1 MTAMHWSLYLYTML
15 ASIGGGFVQAT
26 TGFGYGIVV
35 MLFFPLYLPLLSAS
49 ALSQTV
55 SLFLLTQL
63 AWHYRKFIRMSAVV
77 LPAAVYLLVSTLVIW
92 LAPGLELR
100 WLSIVFAVMMIV
112 LAIYMLFFSSRVHM
126 RANPLTAVCCS
137 ALSGAASGLFGIGG
151 PPMTLYYMA
160 MYGADKYAYL
170 GTIQFFFWITNVA
183 NQITRLT
190 SGLITT
196 EVLLLT
202 IPGVMGQAVGAYL
215 GIKVVDRIPVEPFR
229 YGVYGFLAIAGV
241 TTLVSS
247 LM

>member
-1 MTAMHWSLYLYTML
+1 MAIHWSLYLYTML

-26 TGFGYGIVV
+26 TGFGFGIFV

-49 ALSQTV
+49 ALSQNV
-55 SLFLLTQL
+55 SLFLLTRL
-63 AWHYRKFIRMSAVV
+63 AWHYRKYTRMSAVV
-77 LPAAVYLLVSTLVIW
+77 LPAIVYLLVSTLVIW
-92 LAPGLELR
+92 LAPGMELR

-112 LAIYMLFFSSRVHM
+112 LAVYMLFFSSRVHM
-126 RANPLTAVCCS
+126 RASPLTAVGCS

-160 MYGADKYAYL
+160 MYGVDKYAYL

-183 NQITRLT
+183 NQITRLS
-190 SGLITT
+190 SGLLTR

-202 IPGVMGQAVGAYL
+202 IPGVIGQAVGAYI
-215 GIKVVDRIPVEPFR
+215 GMKVVDRIPVEPFR
-229 YGVYGFLAIAGV
+229 YGVYGFLAVAGV

-247 LM
+247 LV